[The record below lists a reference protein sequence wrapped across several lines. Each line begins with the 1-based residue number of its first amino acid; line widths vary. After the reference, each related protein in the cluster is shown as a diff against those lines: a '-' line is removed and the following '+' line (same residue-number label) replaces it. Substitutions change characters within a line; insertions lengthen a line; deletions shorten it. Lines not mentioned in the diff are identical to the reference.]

1 MVEATKKKSKVFDY
15 FCAEDQFSGGVAWC
29 AGCPLELTARFV
41 PMVLGKDMV
50 FVGTPSC
57 SAPVLHGQNVGAWH
71 KLSYLACVMTGV
83 ASSATGLSRY
93 FRRTGQDATV
103 VCFTGDGCATDIGFQ
118 PLSGAA
124 ERQEHI
130 IYITYDNEGYMNTG
144 NQRSSATP
152 KGAATTTTP
161 VGKVGHGKPTPSKN
175 LPLIMLMHR
184 PRYMATATLSHL
196 EDFAKKLQK
205 AKAAAREGFV
215 YIHVF
220 SPCPVGWRIDSNNVI
235 EVCRNAVRTN
245 YFPLWEAEDGKPRLT
260 LEIAN
265 PRPITEFTK
274 LMRKFAHLK
283 DDGLADLQNMVNERY
298 TLLKGMCDA
307 VKQGENKVAKT
318 GS

>member
-1 MVEATKKKSKVFDY
+1 MVETTKKKNRVFDY

-41 PMVLGKDMV
+41 PKVLGEDMV

-57 SAPVLHGQNVGAWH
+57 AAPVLHGQNIGAWH

-103 VCFTGDGCATDIGFQ
+103 VCFTGDGCAMDIGFQ

-124 ERQEHI
+124 ERNEHI
-130 IYITYDNEGYMNTG
+130 IYLTYDNEGYMNTG
-144 NQRSSATP
+144 NQRSSATQ

-161 VGKVGHGKPTPSKN
+161 MGKVGRGKPTASKN
-175 LPLIMLMHR
+175 MPMIMLMHK
-184 PRYMATATLSHL
+184 PKYMATATLSHL

-205 AKAAAREGFV
+205 AKEAAKEGFV
-215 YIHVF
+215 YLHVF
-220 SPCPVGWRIDSNNVI
+220 SPCPVGWRIDSNMAI
-235 EVCRNAVRTN
+235 EVCRTAVRTN
-245 YFPLWEAEDGKPRLT
+245 YFPLWEAEDGKPRFTVEVAAPKPVTDL
-260 LEIAN
+260 
-265 PRPITEFTK
+265 TK

-283 DDGLADLQNMVNERY
+283 EDGLAELQKQVDERY
-298 TLLKGMCDA
+298 ALLKTLVNAG
-307 VKQGENKVAKT
+307 T
-318 GS
+318 